1 MIPDIL
7 KSLYI
12 NDDLSLILKATLG
25 NLKGD
30 HQKNSRPVCF
40 HRTKYTEELPAENGS
55 DVGVAYSRQTEL
67 WEGG

>member
-12 NDDLSLILKATLG
+12 NNDDLSPYLSHSWEFERRSPKKLQASMLPQNKI
-25 NLKGD
+25 
-30 HQKNSRPVCF
+30 P
-40 HRTKYTEELPAENGS
+40 EELPAENGS

-67 WEGG
+67 REGG